1 MFGKKIVRI
10 CITMSHK
17 KIIFVL
23 KTILFTAFVVNLI
36 RVFIRTWKYGGA
48 KSHVTV
54 QYDDG
59 LNDPDNI
66 G

>member
-1 MFGKKIVRI
+1 M
-10 CITMSHK
+10 THK
-17 KIIFVL
+17 RVIFLL
-23 KTILFTAFVVNLI
+23 KAALFTAFAVNLI

-59 LNDPDNI
+59 INNDI
-66 G
+66 GPEEL

>member
-1 MFGKKIVRI
+1 
-10 CITMSHK
+10 MSHK
-17 KIIFVL
+17 KIILVL

>member
-1 MFGKKIVRI
+1 
-10 CITMSHK
+10 MSHK
-17 KIIFVL
+17 RIIFAL
-23 KTILFTAFVVNLI
+23 KTVLFTLFALNLV

-59 LNDPDNI
+59 IADLNEPQEI

>member
-1 MFGKKIVRI
+1 
-10 CITMSHK
+10 MSHK
-17 KIIFVL
+17 RIIFAL
-23 KTILFTAFVVNLI
+23 KAVLFTMFALNLV

-59 LNDPDNI
+59 ISDLNEPQEI
-66 G
+66 

>member
-1 MFGKKIVRI
+1 VV
-10 CITMSHK
+10 HK
-17 KIIFVL
+17 RIIFVL
-23 KTILFTAFVVNLI
+23 KAILFTVFTLNLV

-59 LNDPDNI
+59 ISDLESPSEM
-66 G
+66 